1 MGLHRNHVAQTLAMI
16 ALGTSALACNI
27 GSGYEPAPDSLKA
40 TPPAPKKPAPAA
52 TWEVKY
58 GVKLTF
64 QLPTKS
70 TDPYDKP
77 HCDFTLNGKK
87 DAPTPELQL
96 HCSHLT
102 RPLEVTF
109 EGKTQ
114 EVSQHETSPYDAFH
128 FDADFNRRLGG
139 VKLDALKEQMNVK
152 FVIPLELTFKF
163 DGYEPMKVSPPSVW
177 ISSDVYLGWAR
188 GVRFSNPEPPD
199 DGKMSAILLNEGY
212 SGHMLVGEGRT
223 LSDLDWIVIQRDSTT
238 GPVVSC
244 YGGAYV
250 LRLEADITIHDRR
263 TGAVVEEH
271 HLAKKSAGCP
281 SSIVT
286 AGRTEYQ
293 SAVTR
298 DDVARWV
305 RTRFGVARGK

>member
-1 MGLHRNHVAQTLAMI
+1 ML

-27 GSGYEPAPDSLKA
+27 GPGYEPAPDSLKA
-40 TPPAPKKPAPAA
+40 APPEPKKPAPAA
-52 TWEVKY
+52 TWEAKY

-96 HCSHLT
+96 HCSHLPH
-102 RPLEVTF
+102 PLEVTL

-114 EVSQHETSPYDAFH
+114 EVNQYATSPYDAFH

-139 VKLDALKEQMNVK
+139 VKLDALKEQLNVK
-152 FVIPLELTFKF
+152 FAIPLELTFKF
-163 DGYEPMKVSPPSVW
+163 GGYEPMKVSPPSVW
-177 ISSDVYLGWAR
+177 VSSDVYMGWAR

-212 SGHMLVGEGRT
+212 SGHMLVGEGARWTISTGSSSNATRRQALWSPATEART
-223 LSDLDWIVIQRDSTT
+223 CSGSKRISPSTIAARARWWRSTT
-238 GPVVSC
+238 SRRRARAARRASSPP
-244 YGGAYV
+244 GA
-250 LRLEADITIHDRR
+250 R
-263 TGAVVEEH
+263 
-271 HLAKKSAGCP
+271 S
-281 SSIVT
+281 
-286 AGRTEYQ
+286 
-293 SAVTR
+293 TR
-298 DDVARWV
+298 AR
-305 RTRFGVARGK
+305 